1 MGMRLQWA
9 HWLEADE
16 SHQQQERQQGDAAG
30 RHLQVRCSQRNV
42 TPGMVDLVLAHG
54 TFVPDREGWRVY
66 VSRHSLA
73 ALAAEGLSEAE
84 ARKLGSLLVILGP
97 GGEPV
102 TVYHASPAKR
112 RTTRRLWRNVH

>member
-1 MGMRLQWA
+1 MGMRLDWA
-9 HWLEADE
+9 HWLAAEEGDE
-16 SHQQQERQQGDAAG
+16 QRAQQQGGAAA

-42 TPGMVDLVLAHG
+42 TPQMVDLVLAHG
-54 TFVPDREGWRVY
+54 TFVPDRGGGRVY
-66 VSRHSLA
+66 VPRQSLA

-84 ARKLGSLLVILGP
+84 ARKLASLLVILGP

-112 RTTRRLWRNVH
+112 RTTRRLWRSVH